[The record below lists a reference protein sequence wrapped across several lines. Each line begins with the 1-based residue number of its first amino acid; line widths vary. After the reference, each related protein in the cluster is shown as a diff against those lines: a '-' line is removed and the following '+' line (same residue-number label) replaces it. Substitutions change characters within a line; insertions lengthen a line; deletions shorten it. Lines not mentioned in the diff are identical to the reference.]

1 MRFIE
6 FTDLELETLNEGYK
20 NHSSHFVR
28 RRFHAM
34 LLNTKGKEVK
44 ELASIFQVRT
54 RTIYEWMNR
63 SNSNGC
69 MGLLTRL
76 GQSRPCLLSI
86 ENKVLVELIKKNKGI
101 RSKSLTNL

>member
-1 MRFIE
+1 MRFIK
-6 FTDLELETLNEGYK
+6 FTNLEVETLKEGYK
-20 NHSSHFVR
+20 NHSSHSVR
-28 RRFHAM
+28 RRFHAI

-63 SNSNGC
+63 WDSNGC

-76 GQSRPCLLSI
+76 GQGRPPILSI
-86 ENKVLVELIKKNKGI
+86 KNKVLVELVKKNE
-101 RSKSLTNL
+101 RTCSESSTNL